1 MSGSVSPPP
10 LPPNIGLLAGPQLL
24 GFFFSWALQGI
35 LTTQACKYHLAVIA
49 ANIYYLYFPDDRR
62 WTKCL
67 VAGVVI
73 WEWIQTG
80 LVTQTAFNIDV
91 THFGDISVLT
101 AYGNTWFSVPIMSA
115 VVSFVVQCYFAWRVW
130 VLGRSRIAVGVIL
143 FLSFTQTV
151 LGIAGG
157 VTLKIIEAN
166 AVEASVN
173 RPIVAAGLVVATVVD
188 VLIAALMTYYLL
200 QARSGIRQSD
210 AIINK
215 LVSLVIET
223 GALTATVA
231 CLYCVVF
238 LVDTKDLLF
247 ECPYAFPSLRSA
259 HSADPILFGRL
270 GHTGA
275 HCSALV
281 LPKLYSN
288 TLIVSLNN
296 RAFVRGAI
304 SKSLNSSSRGT
315 SAAFGPTVFSRNT
328 FEEASRARG
337 GIESGAVHI
346 DVDVVESGTYD
357 GHPKSALELVP
368 MDGAGAA
375 EAGGSARYGR
385 RKQ

>member
-1 MSGSVSPPP
+1 MSSPPA
-10 LPPNIGLLAGPQLL
+10 LPPSIGLLAGPQLL

-35 LTTQACKYHLAVIA
+35 LTTQACKYH
-49 ANIYYLYFPDDRR
+49 IYCLYFPDDHR

-80 LVTQTAFNIDV
+80 LVTQTAFDIDV

-101 AYGNTWFSVPIMSA
+101 AYGNTWFSVPVMSA

-130 VLGRSRIAVGVIL
+130 VLGKSKIAVGVIL
-143 FLSFTQTV
+143 FLSFSQTV

-157 VTLKIIEAN
+157 ITLKIIDAN

-200 QARSGIRQSD
+200 QARSGMRQTD
-210 AIINK
+210 AVVNK
-215 LVSLVIET
+215 LVTLVVET

-231 CLYCVVF
+231 FLYCVIF
-238 LVDTKDLLF
+238 LLDTKDLLF
-247 ECPYAFPSLRSA
+247 ECP
-259 HSADPILFGRL
+259 
-270 GHTGA
+270 
-275 HCSALV
+275 ALV

-296 RAFVRGAI
+296 RAFIRGAI
-304 SKSLNSSSRGT
+304 SKSLSSGSYT
-315 SAAFGPTVFSRNT
+315 SGAAGPTVFSRNT
-328 FEEASRARG
+328 FQNASRARG
-337 GIESGAVHI
+337 GVESGVHI
-346 DVDVVESGTYD
+346 DIDVVENAYD
-357 GHPKSALELVP
+357 GRPKPAVELVS
-368 MDGAGAA
+368 MGAA
-375 EAGGSARYGR
+375 RDAGSGDAMHYGR
-385 RKQ
+385 QKE